1 MKAIITR
8 NDQTAVLEL
17 PTSRM
22 ELAGSLSR
30 IGIRTPAHIIPCS
43 DEEDDYIK
51 VKLFGESDFENELT
65 ALVTPKDSLGSVNTT
80 LDLYRE
86 LPQTQKEKLKAELS
100 QNPPDSLSSL
110 CRKVMDFQPKYV
122 TEDYYF
128 PLTVSVYEY
137 SEYGDLDYDSDCELD
152 GRFANDYADEIKAMF
167 DSRLSGKIYPVRE
180 STYSNLKQLIP
191 GRQGQRV
198 YSPDGA
204 AVCLMSQGGGQGA
217 KTGLYLI
224 DMNENP
230 KLTPLAR
237 CITARQDSGI
247 SNRKGEHSGVLIT
260 GARAILTPER
270 LKVRQCGRRFK
281 GPDEPMYALTTQ
293 DVHGVI
299 LLNGIIRRLM
309 PIECFRLQGFADNQ
323 FQTLAD
329 NGISDS
335 QLYKMAGN
343 SVTTNVVTAIAEK
356 LAWEISQLPNE
367 TEETT

>member
-43 DEEDDYIK
+43 DEEEDYIK

-65 ALVTPKDSLGSVNTT
+65 ALVTPKDSLGSVDTT

-167 DSRLSGKIYPVRE
+167 RIITENSMKDAEYADRIAEIEKIITERASHQNEYDDSIVRQMVE
-180 STYSNLKQLIP
+180 CIK
-191 GRQGQRV
+191 V
-198 YSPDGA
+198 YADKHIE
-204 AVCLMSQGGGQGA
+204 VIFGGG
-217 KTGLYLI
+217 
-224 DMNENP
+224 
-230 KLTPLAR
+230 
-237 CITARQDSGI
+237 
-247 SNRKGEHSGVLIT
+247 
-260 GARAILTPER
+260 
-270 LKVRQCGRRFK
+270 
-281 GPDEPMYALTTQ
+281 YA
-293 DVHGVI
+293 V
-299 LLNGIIRRLM
+299 
-309 PIECFRLQGFADNQ
+309 
-323 FQTLAD
+323 
-329 NGISDS
+329 
-335 QLYKMAGN
+335 
-343 SVTTNVVTAIAEK
+343 
-356 LAWEISQLPNE
+356 
-367 TEETT
+367 EETVE